1 MKRIALLAMVAVISF
16 SAVSYAQQNAAWN
29 LLESPFKLE
38 AEVSN
43 VGETV
48 TCTLLLGGGTASL
61 FGLDKALGTT
71 PQEFL
76 GNELVGSY
84 RVFQFDETC
93 LSIATWPTSFTG
105 PTMTGITLQEPSQIV
120 YWGVDPFGAGTIDD
134 YVKGTGA
141 PGPAPS
147 VPLAA
152 GFPGVWGPLAINNNT
167 AGTKAFCEDIAA
179 DLALEYDLIT
189 GAVGGSIGNP
199 DNASGLGAYGNGISD
214 AVDPG
219 FCSGAGM
226 VMSSGTV
233 AEGQVARAS
242 QVDSLGTLCYGT
254 WDLDTPLSVPYG
266 ETFVN
271 GIEEFVSAIG
281 LDRRMMALGNITG
294 IAFNLGQPV
303 GISDCQG
310 QDAPDSD
317 LVFVNSSQGGS
328 TYTVGVNNTTPLGMA
343 IQKPAAG
350 GNGKYITTLNSGIPS
365 SGTVT
370 SLPAGLGS
378 FCFPLL
384 IPPFGSA
391 APASVWNNIGKTEK
405 VGASNYFGT
414 PIVNPDKAPAYFVS
428 NAAGDPV
435 NFPLS
440 SQWTLQGII
449 INPAGS
455 SPKAAS
461 VTNAV
466 IVDVTAGI

>member
-16 SAVSYAQQNAAWN
+16 SAVAYAQQNAAWN

-61 FGLDKALGTT
+61 FGLDKALLTT

-152 GFPGVWGPLAINNNT
+152 GFPGVWGPIAINNNT

-189 GAVGGSIGNP
+189 GVVGGSIGNP
-199 DNASGLGAYGNGISD
+199 DNATGLGAYGNGISD

-271 GIEEFVSAIG
+271 GIEEFVSSIN

-317 LVFVNSSQGGS
+317 VMFVNSSKGGS
-328 TYTVGVNNTTPLGMA
+328 TFTVGINNTNPLGFS

-350 GNGKYITTLNSGIPS
+350 GNGKYVNTLNSGIPS

-378 FCFPLL
+378 YCFPLL

-391 APASVWNNIGKTEK
+391 APASLWNNIGKTER

-414 PIVNPDKAPAYFVS
+414 PIADPTKAPAYFVS

-435 NFPLS
+435 NFPIS
-440 SQWTLQGII
+440 SQWTLQGIV

-455 SPKAAS
+455 SPKSAS
-461 VTNAV
+461 VTNAI

>member
-16 SAVSYAQQNAAWN
+16 SAVAYAQQNAACN

-61 FGLDKALGTT
+61 FGLDKVLGTS
-71 PQEFL
+71 PVEFI

-84 RVFQFDETC
+84 RVFRFDETC

-105 PTMTGITLQEPSQIV
+105 PTMTGITLQEPAQAV
-120 YWGVDPFGAGTIDD
+120 YWGVDPFGAGTINS
-134 YVKGTGA
+134 YTVGTGA
-141 PGPAPS
+141 PAGGS

-152 GFPGVWGPLAINNNT
+152 GFPGVWGPIAINTNT

-179 DLALEYDLIT
+179 DLALEYDLVAGT
-189 GAVGGSIGNP
+189 VGGSIGNP
-199 DNASGLGAYGNGISD
+199 DNASGLGAFGNGISD
-214 AVDPG
+214 AVDPS
-219 FCSGAGM
+219 FCSSAAM
-226 VMSSGTV
+226 VMASGTV

-242 QVDSLGTLCYGT
+242 QVDASGTLCYGT
-254 WDLDTPLSVPYG
+254 WDLDTPLSIPYG

-271 GIEEFVSAIG
+271 GIEEFTSAIG
-281 LDRRMMALGNITG
+281 GDRRMMVLGNITG

-303 GISDCQG
+303 GIADCQG
-310 QDAPDSD
+310 QDTPDSD
-317 LVFVNSSQGGS
+317 VMFVNSSQGGA
-328 TYTVGVNNTTPLGMA
+328 TYSVAVNNTNPLGFS
-343 IQKPAAG
+343 IQKPPAG
-350 GNGKYITTLNSGIPS
+350 GNGKYVNTLNSGIPS

-378 FCFPLL
+378 YCFPLL

-391 APASVWNNIGKTEK
+391 APASVWNNIGKTER

-414 PIVNPDKAPAYFVS
+414 PIADPTKAPAYFVT
-428 NAAGDPV
+428 NAAGDV
-435 NFPLS
+435 ANFPLS
-440 SQWTLQGII
+440 SQWTLQGIV

-455 SPKAAS
+455 SPKSAS